1 MRSIAVPIVAAAF
14 VFGIPAGASMAKD
27 LVLSHGYPTTHHLSV
42 TYTRFADYVAKNS
55 DIKLTIHPGGALTSL
70 TETSPALRDGVID
83 LGTVN
88 PPYYLAE
95 FPNSNL
101 VANLSMLATIG
112 KEVKAPGAVMVG
124 AAMEYIFFNCE
135 DCQQDYARQ
144 GQVYLGS
151 LSTSTFD
158 LLCSKPIRSVADVRG
173 KRLRSGAANFG
184 RWAEHFGG
192 VQVQLPGGEIYES
205 LSQGVVDCTMQSVSD
220 MTCYQL
226 NEVAKFATLG
236 FLGGVFSGID
246 PHNINIETWRSLTDQ
261 QRRVLL
267 DASARGVAA
276 ATHSFYKVAQDNVE
290 KAPELGVEIIR
301 ATDEMVAANQKFVE
315 DDIKIIEAQ
324 FSKEYGVKD
333 TQAKI
338 EKVRGLIDRWRGL
351 IANWDGQ
358 EESLAQLFSQEIFSK
373 IDASTYGMN

>member
-1 MRSIAVPIVAAAF
+1 MRKLLWATTVAL
-14 VFGIPAGASMAKD
+14 VFGATAGTSIAKD
-27 LVLSHGYPTTHHLSV
+27 LVLSHGYPTTHPLSV
-42 TYTRFADYVAKNS
+42 TYERFADYIAKNS

-70 TETSPALRDGVID
+70 TETSPAIRDGVVD
-83 LGTVN
+83 MGTVN

-101 VANLSMLATIG
+101 VANLSMLATAG
-112 KEVKAPGAVMVG
+112 EAVKAPGPVMVG
-124 AAMEYIFFNCE
+124 ATMEYIFFNCE
-135 DCQQDYARQ
+135 DCQRDYEQQ

-220 MTCYQL
+220 MTGYQL
-226 NEVAKFATLG
+226 KEVAKFATLG

-246 PHNINIETWRSLTDQ
+246 PHNININTWRSLTDE

-276 ATHSFYKVAQDNVE
+276 ATQNFYKVAKDNVDN
-290 KAPELGVEIIR
+290 ASELKIEIIP

-315 DDIKIIEAQ
+315 EDMKVIERQ
-324 FSKEYGVKD
+324 FSEEYGVKD
-333 TQAKI
+333 TKAKI
-338 EKVRGLIDRWRGL
+338 EKIRALINRWKGLL
-351 IANWDGQ
+351 ANWDGK
-358 EESLAQLFSQEIFSK
+358 EESLAKLFSDEIFSK
-373 IDASTYGMN
+373 IDESTYGMN